1 MTYCCGILV
10 RDGLVMIADT
20 RTNAGLDNVSTFR
33 KLHIF
38 SKPGERIMAIA
49 SAGNLAISQSVL
61 STLTEGIE
69 DPDTGDV
76 ETLMN
81 APTMFQAAQRIGRAI
96 RLVHATEGP
105 ALRSE
110 DVSFDVSFL
119 FGGQIKGSRMRL
131 FMVYTAG
138 NFIECTTD
146 TPYLQIGEHK
156 YGKPV
161 LDRAMHY
168 DVELYEALKTG
179 LISMDSTMRS
189 NLGVGLPIDVLVV
202 RTDACEADLNHRI
215 EAGEPYFHD
224 LRSRWSAALRRRTR
238 IFRDHPINPKQKQKT
253 EGEETM
259 ADATNKI
266 AIVTGAGT
274 GVGRAASLALMNAG
288 FTVVLAGRRME
299 MLEETKKLGDNV
311 GKSLCVSA
319 DMTDPG
325 SIAALFAKVMDTY
338 GRLDV
343 LFNNAGM
350 GAPPVNFE
358 DLSLEQWQA
367 VVNTNLTGPF
377 LCTQHAF
384 RIMKDQ
390 NPRGGRIINNGSIS
404 AHAPRPYS
412 AAYTSTKHAITGL
425 TKASNLDGRKYD
437 IAVGQVDIG
446 NAATPMTDRMVAGPG
461 VMQPDGTMK
470 HEPRMDAKAVGDA
483 VAYMAGLPLDANVL
497 FMTVMAS
504 KMPFVGRG

>member
-61 STLTEGIE
+61 STLTEGLE
-69 DPDTGDV
+69 DPHTGEI

-96 RLVHATEGP
+96 RSVHATEGD
-105 ALRSE
+105 ALKSE

-119 FGGQIKGSRMRL
+119 FGGQIKGARMRL

-168 DVELYEALKTG
+168 DVELYEARKSS

-202 RTDACEADLNHRI
+202 RSDVCDADLNHRI

-224 LRSRWSAALRRRTR
+224 LRSRWSAALRAAHQNIPR
-238 IFRDHPINPKQKQKT
+238 PPYKT
-253 EGEETM
+253 ETESKTLKKVRKQM
-259 ADATNKI
+259 AEAANKI
-266 AIVTGAGT
+266 AVVTGAGT

-311 GKSLCVSA
+311 GKSLAVSA

-325 SIAALFAKVMDTY
+325 SIAALFAKVMETY

-358 DLSLEQWQA
+358 DLSLAQWQA

-390 NPRGGRIINNGSIS
+390 TPRGGRIINNGSIS
-404 AHAPRPYS
+404 AHAPRPFS
-412 AAYTSTKHAITGL
+412 SAYTSTKHAITGL
-425 TKASNLDGRKYD
+425 TKATNLDGRMYD

-446 NAATPMTDRMVAGPG
+446 NAATPMTDRMVAG
-461 VMQPDGTMK
+461 VLQPDGRK
-470 HEPRMDAKAVGDA
+470 IPEPRMDAKAVGDA

-497 FMTVMAS
+497 FMTVMAT